1 MSMRFFEFDADNDG
15 EAGLPLQHLT
25 SDTFS
30 LDVFNKLM
38 KTLQPQMERLVKDEI
53 SLPLWEPEFYFDSE
67 SVTVPERHKRFIHD
81 LKIPRACAPH
91 DDLPDMLSY
100 ELGRFQTDKHL
111 QQRLRGLFGS
121 NTHKIYVNTSGSGKT
136 RTVLEHLC
144 STWGFYFTCDPD
156 PHVGSK
162 DIASAFSDIRDD
174 KVTLKNSL
182 PHAPS
187 LLVTPKDINTFVKT
201 QQPFFGID
209 KQSSSSLQRL
219 RREVLLERI
228 SQFKLDS
235 PRNDQFRKALESNQ
249 ELAGSELLVPLLARL
264 LVFRQ
269 YLSTMA
275 RLVPKSDHDQMSFK
289 RKWLHLQL
297 HPDLLDE
304 GGGEDLFASL
314 TSSLQSLF
322 AGETETLHI
331 SKKVQFF
338 RTYSELVLAEIE
350 RILGPK
356 NPLHIVID
364 ECQFLTTDIEDS
376 FRSTDWTAKRGILRE
391 LARWWDKV
399 LNRSK
404 ERKRKIVGLAGCFIF
419 TGTGLSR
426 DLVYDVLSSVVVKPT
441 YCVDVYDTGAFDNPT
456 SQVQYLKRFFPPEV
470 WYTAE
475 AKHLQRRVFF
485 WLRGRFT
492 AEFVS
497 LVLQCG
503 YQSMHEILNQYIN
516 NMAGFLPA
524 DCGGS
529 EVDFQGIV
537 RFPGLAFGFDRLNE
551 QMKEKIKTVAH
562 GYLLTSKIDTVFGED
577 ETEYIEYGLARILSK
592 QGRKSIRIDEPLV
605 LLSCSI
611 WFNHQPAHTLYKTVT
626 DNIQDHNPSAGRNGF
641 EEFIALYLLNVFQ
654 TPTQLK
660 NVFDFSGVAGKLN
673 DQGLENKL
681 ATLVTLHLDDNA
693 GSSELVEGKI
703 CLFGD
708 PRLSGPIGL
717 GIASNGNP
725 VLNDWLNLKR
735 HTAFCFPMNAM
746 GPDILCFLKL
756 EDMANSDFTY
766 VCLAIQCKFHRA
778 EKDLAPLTLRKAVAT
793 ITPEEFFE
801 RRKTSDT
808 TTNRMSTLAS
818 LKALPHRDPHAGK
831 YGVIRIVCGFP
842 VKVDLSKPSFSTEE
856 LANGQGRRVKAE
868 DPSGNDSHPVA
879 KLKIETLI
887 ETTRHEH
894 LKNIL
899 RVIEQKAIEAR
910 DAGHGAYDENDPAIL
925 LPGVHEVREVM
936 PIGMDDLIF
945 TERIFMNSVQDDY
958 GQKGFS
964 TGLKRGYEE

>member
-1 MSMRFFEFDADNDG
+1 
-15 EAGLPLQHLT
+15 
-25 SDTFS
+25 
-30 LDVFNKLM
+30 LM

-162 DIASAFSDIRDD
+162 DIAI
-174 KVTLKNSL
+174 TLKNSL

-187 LLVTPKDINTFVKT
+187 LL
-201 QQPFFGID
+201 
-209 KQSSSSLQRL
+209 
-219 RREVLLERI
+219 
-228 SQFKLDS
+228 FKLDS
-235 PRNDQFRKALESNQ
+235 PRSDQFRHALESNQ

-364 ECQFLTTDIEDS
+364 ECQFSTTDIEDS

-441 YCVDVYDTGAFDNPT
+441 YCVDVFDTGAFDNPT

-485 WLRGRFT
+485 WLRGRYRFT

-577 ETEYIEYGLARILSK
+577 ETEYIEYGLARIMSK

-626 DNIQDHNPSAGRNGF
+626 DNIQDHNPSTGRNGF

-660 NVFDFSGVAGKLN
+660 DVFDFSGVAGKLN

-756 EDMANSDFTY
+756 EDMANSNFTY

-801 RRKTSDT
+801 RRQTLIHHQKTSDT
-808 TTNRMSTLAS
+808 ATNRMSTLAS

-842 VKVDLSKPSFSTEE
+842 

-894 LKNIL
+894 PKNIL
-899 RVIEQKAIEAR
+899 HVIEQKAIEAR

>member
-1 MSMRFFEFDADNDG
+1 
-15 EAGLPLQHLT
+15 LP
-25 SDTFS
+25 S
-30 LDVFNKLM
+30 LG
-38 KTLQPQMERLVKDEI
+38 
-53 SLPLWEPEFYFDSE
+53 
-67 SVTVPERHKRFIHD
+67 
-81 LKIPRACAPH
+81 
-91 DDLPDMLSY
+91 LSY

-174 KVTLKNSL
+174 K
-182 PHAPS
+182 
-187 LLVTPKDINTFVKT
+187 
-201 QQPFFGID
+201 
-209 KQSSSSLQRL
+209 
-219 RREVLLERI
+219 
-228 SQFKLDS
+228 FKLDS

-364 ECQFLTTDIEDS
+364 ECQFSTTDIEDS

-485 WLRGRFT
+485 WLRGRYRFT

-524 DCGGS
+524 D
-529 EVDFQGIV
+529 
-537 RFPGLAFGFDRLNE
+537 
-551 QMKEKIKTVAH
+551 
-562 GYLLTSKIDTVFGED
+562 
-577 ETEYIEYGLARILSK
+577 
-592 QGRKSIRIDEPLV
+592 
-605 LLSCSI
+605 
-611 WFNHQPAHTLYKTVT
+611 
-626 DNIQDHNPSAGRNGF
+626 
-641 EEFIALYLLNVFQ
+641 
-654 TPTQLK
+654 
-660 NVFDFSGVAGKLN
+660 
-673 DQGLENKL
+673 
-681 ATLVTLHLDDNA
+681 
-693 GSSELVEGKI
+693 
-703 CLFGD
+703 
-708 PRLSGPIGL
+708 
-717 GIASNGNP
+717 
-725 VLNDWLNLKR
+725 
-735 HTAFCFPMNAM
+735 
-746 GPDILCFLKL
+746 
-756 EDMANSDFTY
+756 
-766 VCLAIQCKFHRA
+766 
-778 EKDLAPLTLRKAVAT
+778 
-793 ITPEEFFE
+793 
-801 RRKTSDT
+801 
-808 TTNRMSTLAS
+808 
-818 LKALPHRDPHAGK
+818 
-831 YGVIRIVCGFP
+831 
-842 VKVDLSKPSFSTEE
+842 
-856 LANGQGRRVKAE
+856 
-868 DPSGNDSHPVA
+868 
-879 KLKIETLI
+879 
-887 ETTRHEH
+887 
-894 LKNIL
+894 
-899 RVIEQKAIEAR
+899 
-910 DAGHGAYDENDPAIL
+910 
-925 LPGVHEVREVM
+925 
-936 PIGMDDLIF
+936 
-945 TERIFMNSVQDDY
+945 
-958 GQKGFS
+958 
-964 TGLKRGYEE
+964 

>member
-1 MSMRFFEFDADNDG
+1 MTEIGCS
-15 EAGLPLQHLT
+15 
-25 SDTFS
+25 
-30 LDVFNKLM
+30 KL
-38 KTLQPQMERLVKDEI
+38 R
-53 SLPLWEPEFYFDSE
+53 
-67 SVTVPERHKRFIHD
+67 
-81 LKIPRACAPH
+81 
-91 DDLPDMLSY
+91 
-100 ELGRFQTDKHL
+100 
-111 QQRLRGLFGS
+111 
-121 NTHKIYVNTSGSGKT
+121 IYVNTSGSGKT

-187 LLVTPKDINTFVKT
+187 LLVTPKDINTFVKM

-235 PRNDQFRKALESNQ
+235 PRSDQFRKALESNQ

-322 AGETETLHI
+322 AGKTETLHI

-364 ECQFLTTDIEDS
+364 ECQFSTTDIEDS

-485 WLRGRFT
+485 WLRGR
-492 AEFVS
+492 
-497 LVLQCG
+497 
-503 YQSMHEILNQYIN
+503 
-516 NMAGFLPA
+516 
-524 DCGGS
+524 
-529 EVDFQGIV
+529 
-537 RFPGLAFGFDRLNE
+537 
-551 QMKEKIKTVAH
+551 
-562 GYLLTSKIDTVFGED
+562 
-577 ETEYIEYGLARILSK
+577 
-592 QGRKSIRIDEPLV
+592 
-605 LLSCSI
+605 
-611 WFNHQPAHTLYKTVT
+611 
-626 DNIQDHNPSAGRNGF
+626 
-641 EEFIALYLLNVFQ
+641 
-654 TPTQLK
+654 
-660 NVFDFSGVAGKLN
+660 
-673 DQGLENKL
+673 
-681 ATLVTLHLDDNA
+681 
-693 GSSELVEGKI
+693 
-703 CLFGD
+703 
-708 PRLSGPIGL
+708 
-717 GIASNGNP
+717 
-725 VLNDWLNLKR
+725 
-735 HTAFCFPMNAM
+735 
-746 GPDILCFLKL
+746 
-756 EDMANSDFTY
+756 
-766 VCLAIQCKFHRA
+766 
-778 EKDLAPLTLRKAVAT
+778 
-793 ITPEEFFE
+793 
-801 RRKTSDT
+801 
-808 TTNRMSTLAS
+808 
-818 LKALPHRDPHAGK
+818 
-831 YGVIRIVCGFP
+831 
-842 VKVDLSKPSFSTEE
+842 
-856 LANGQGRRVKAE
+856 
-868 DPSGNDSHPVA
+868 
-879 KLKIETLI
+879 
-887 ETTRHEH
+887 
-894 LKNIL
+894 
-899 RVIEQKAIEAR
+899 
-910 DAGHGAYDENDPAIL
+910 
-925 LPGVHEVREVM
+925 
-936 PIGMDDLIF
+936 
-945 TERIFMNSVQDDY
+945 
-958 GQKGFS
+958 
-964 TGLKRGYEE
+964 

>member
-1 MSMRFFEFDADNDG
+1 
-15 EAGLPLQHLT
+15 
-25 SDTFS
+25 
-30 LDVFNKLM
+30 
-38 KTLQPQMERLVKDEI
+38 MERLVKDEI
-53 SLPLWEPEFYFDSE
+53 SLPLWEPEFYLDSE

-100 ELGRFQTDKHL
+100 ELGRFHTDKHL

-174 KVTLKNSL
+174 K
-182 PHAPS
+182 
-187 LLVTPKDINTFVKT
+187 
-201 QQPFFGID
+201 
-209 KQSSSSLQRL
+209 
-219 RREVLLERI
+219 
-228 SQFKLDS
+228 FKLDS
-235 PRNDQFRKALESNQ
+235 PRSDQFRKALESNQ

-322 AGETETLHI
+322 AGKTETLHI

-364 ECQFLTTDIEDS
+364 ECQFSTTDIEDS

-485 WLRGRFT
+485 WLRGRYRFT
-492 AEFVS
+492 AEFIS
-497 LVLQCG
+497 K
-503 YQSMHEILNQYIN
+503 
-516 NMAGFLPA
+516 FL
-524 DCGGS
+524 
-529 EVDFQGIV
+529 
-537 RFPGLAFGFDRLNE
+537 
-551 QMKEKIKTVAH
+551 
-562 GYLLTSKIDTVFGED
+562 
-577 ETEYIEYGLARILSK
+577 
-592 QGRKSIRIDEPLV
+592 
-605 LLSCSI
+605 
-611 WFNHQPAHTLYKTVT
+611 
-626 DNIQDHNPSAGRNGF
+626 
-641 EEFIALYLLNVFQ
+641 
-654 TPTQLK
+654 
-660 NVFDFSGVAGKLN
+660 
-673 DQGLENKL
+673 
-681 ATLVTLHLDDNA
+681 
-693 GSSELVEGKI
+693 
-703 CLFGD
+703 
-708 PRLSGPIGL
+708 
-717 GIASNGNP
+717 
-725 VLNDWLNLKR
+725 
-735 HTAFCFPMNAM
+735 
-746 GPDILCFLKL
+746 
-756 EDMANSDFTY
+756 Y
-766 VCLAIQCKFHRA
+766 V
-778 EKDLAPLTLRKAVAT
+778 
-793 ITPEEFFE
+793 
-801 RRKTSDT
+801 
-808 TTNRMSTLAS
+808 
-818 LKALPHRDPHAGK
+818 
-831 YGVIRIVCGFP
+831 
-842 VKVDLSKPSFSTEE
+842 
-856 LANGQGRRVKAE
+856 
-868 DPSGNDSHPVA
+868 
-879 KLKIETLI
+879 
-887 ETTRHEH
+887 
-894 LKNIL
+894 
-899 RVIEQKAIEAR
+899 
-910 DAGHGAYDENDPAIL
+910 
-925 LPGVHEVREVM
+925 
-936 PIGMDDLIF
+936 
-945 TERIFMNSVQDDY
+945 
-958 GQKGFS
+958 
-964 TGLKRGYEE
+964 